1 MLRLQNMFLVS
12 FIPYISCFVFF
23 FPCLL
28 CFLFDLCTS
37 SDMRDMLAIVFA
49 ELPWLTASCASY
61 PGLVST
67 WHLDSTAW
75 LSVIGTS
82 PSLLCLCFAFALPL
96 LCLLEPEL
104 KVVARSLC
112 SYFCLAVRSQL
123 LEDANVRRTGPCSF
137 ACSTAK
143 VRFENIWIDLA
154 WFGIFSGS
162 AIRYY
167 PWLDAVRAA
176 SGRGGSCQLALLF
189 GNGFLC
195 AVEINSPQHSAQSPP
210 KFHLVLSHGFTMF
223 HHSWRR
229 SLQSWT
235 SDRCSLLV
243 CGSLWKRGKRYSY
256 SFWHLLSDL

>member
-1 MLRLQNMFLVS
+1 MPPMFPVWPL
-12 FIPYISCFVFF
+12 YIVWHARDACYCER
-23 FPCLL
+23 CLL
-28 CFLFDLCTS
+28 LCS
-37 SDMRDMLAIVFA
+37 R
-49 ELPWLTASCASY
+49 SC
-61 PGLVST
+61 
-67 WHLDSTAW
+67 LDSQRVVLHIQA
-75 LSVIGTS
+75 LSVHDTWI
-82 PSLLCLCFAFALPL
+82 PLLDSQWLELALPCFAFALPL

-123 LEDANVRRTGPCSF
+123 LEDANVRRRGPCSF

-167 PWLDAVRAA
+167 PWLDAVRRAA

-195 AVEINSPQHSAQSPP
+195 AVEINSPQHSAQSP

-223 HHSWRR
+223 HHVSPFLTQIFAVLDQWP
-229 SLQSWT
+229 L
-235 SDRCSLLV
+235 
-243 CGSLWKRGKRYSY
+243 
-256 SFWHLLSDL
+256 